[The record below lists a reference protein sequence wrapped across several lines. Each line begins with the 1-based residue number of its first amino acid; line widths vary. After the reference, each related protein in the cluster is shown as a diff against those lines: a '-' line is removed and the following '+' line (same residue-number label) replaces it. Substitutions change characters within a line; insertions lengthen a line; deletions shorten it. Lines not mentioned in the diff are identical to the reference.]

1 MISHFVFVKAI
12 KEDFS
17 AFERSHYSKVILKVL
32 MRVFYEVS
40 EANNCKR
47 ETETLKI
54 DISYYYIIYT
64 YVNII

>member
-1 MISHFVFVKAI
+1 
-12 KEDFS
+12 
-17 AFERSHYSKVILKVL
+17 